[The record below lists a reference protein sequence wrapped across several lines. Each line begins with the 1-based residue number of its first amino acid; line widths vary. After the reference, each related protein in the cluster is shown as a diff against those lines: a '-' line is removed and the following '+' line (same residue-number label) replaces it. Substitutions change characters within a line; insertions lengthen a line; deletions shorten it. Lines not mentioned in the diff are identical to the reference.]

1 MITEYDS
8 RQLRKMKRQLAS
20 FKAGDLSLPAL
31 IGDLEFL
38 LNAMESIPIEWK
50 RGIHEQ
56 IATLEEVYAITL
68 DRGLAHTDELGMSLI
83 KEAIKNLDEKFQE
96 IPESQPVG

>member
-8 RQLRKMKRQLAS
+8 RQLRKMKHQLAS
-20 FKAGDLSLPAL
+20 FTAGDLPLPGL

-38 LNAMESIPIEWK
+38 LNAMESMPIEWK
-50 RGIHEQ
+50 RSIHEQ

-68 DRGLAHTDELGMSLI
+68 DRGLGHVDDLGISLI
-83 KEAIKNLDEKFQE
+83 KEAIKNLDEKFRE
-96 IPESQPVG
+96 IPKSQPVG